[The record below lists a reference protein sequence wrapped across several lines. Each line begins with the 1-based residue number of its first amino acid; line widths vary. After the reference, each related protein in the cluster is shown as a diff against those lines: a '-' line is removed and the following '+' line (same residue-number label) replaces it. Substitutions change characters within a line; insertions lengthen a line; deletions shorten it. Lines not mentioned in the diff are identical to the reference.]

1 MGIFRRNNRRDLN
14 RVTAQL
20 EELQSQLS
28 SLRKDARHLTDGL
41 SRTAGAAVG
50 TAEAAYQGVGKWTS
64 ENVDNV
70 FEWGHDQPLT
80 ACLVSLGIG
89 AVLGALFLRR

>member
-1 MGIFRRNNRRDLN
+1 MGIFRRNTRRDIN
-14 RVTAQL
+14 KVAAQV

-28 SLRKDARHLTDGL
+28 HLRKDARHLTDGL
-41 SRTAGAAVG
+41 SKTAGAAMG

-64 ENVDNV
+64 DNVDNV
-70 FEWGHDQPLT
+70 CEWGHDQPLT

>member
-1 MGIFRRNNRRDLN
+1 MGIFRRNSRKQANRIA
-14 RVTAQL
+14 AQL

-41 SRTAGAAVG
+41 SKTAGVAMD

-64 ENVDNV
+64 DNVDSV
-70 FEWGHDQPLT
+70 CEWGRDQPLT
-80 ACLVSLGIG
+80 ACLVSLGVG
-89 AVLGALFLRR
+89 AILGAIFLRR